1 MKCWECRKE
10 IKDCYIVTYLAEKR
24 DRYIEK
30 TRCIC
35 KECYKDL
42 KSSLNSCHYIEVR
55 NIRDKKLDKK
65 WYE

>member
-10 IKDCYIVTYLAEKR
+10 IKDYYIVTYLAEKR

-35 KECYKDL
+35 VETYKL
-42 KSSLNSCHYIEVR
+42 CVR
-55 NIRDKKLDKK
+55 D
-65 WYE
+65 